1 MQFLEMSSLIEVC
14 VLAVI
19 IALTSQLVSD
29 VDGFCAPDTGTITGA
44 DGICFYFG
52 RNRLNWTDADA
63 ECKRRLENTCL
74 SLYSLPLTLILK
86 EIEYTLVEWST
97 YKRQWSMDFGYEKTV
112 S

>member
-44 DGICFYFG
+44 DGLCFYFG

-63 ECKRRLENTCL
+63 ECKRRRISDRDGEDNQE
-74 SLYSLPLTLILK
+74 SPSSFIL
-86 EIEYTLVEWST
+86 
-97 YKRQWSMDFGYEKTV
+97 MKTAE
-112 S
+112 SPAPHQ

>member
-44 DGICFYFG
+44 DGLCFYFG

-63 ECKRRLENTCL
+63 ECKRRGGQLYEPKSLEEVKHVRRNFGMQ
-74 SLYSLPLTLILK
+74 SK
-86 EIEYTLVEWST
+86 E
-97 YKRQWSMDFGYEKTV
+97 K
-112 S
+112 